1 MERTAHA
8 LRILKGSIQL
18 EKTLYL
24 PGEVVSV
31 DSETLSFLQ
40 GVAESS
46 PTLQFELVDA
56 VSVPAVVSTLED
68 AGDEQDTQEP
78 DEGDEETPTTGEGV
92 QLEEEAPVDSEPAP
106 VSAPAAPAAGPLG
119 LKSVDAKVAAA
130 LHAAGFD
137 SVEALQAA
145 TVEDLVKVQGIG
157 KVRAEAILA
166 EVAA

>member
-8 LRILKGSIQL
+8 LRILRGSIQV
-18 EKTLYL
+18 ENTLHL
-24 PGEVVSV
+24 PGGVVSV
-31 DSETLSFLQ
+31 DSETLSHLQ
-40 GVAESS
+40 SVANES

-56 VSVPAVVSTLED
+56 VSVPAASLQLED
-68 AGDEQDTQEP
+68 EGDDTDTQAP

-92 QLEEEAPVDSEPAP
+92 QLEEEAPVVSEPAP
-106 VSAPAAPAAGPLG
+106 VSASAAPAAGPLG

-145 TVEDLVKVQGIG
+145 TVSDLVKVQGIG
-157 KVRAEAILA
+157 KARAEAILA